1 MDWVFLYFLQED
13 LLCRHHMEA
22 DSLYAIQK
30 LDWEWKMK
38 ELGLCDYNATPE
50 VDEVNVPMVQVHEFD
65 LT

>member
-1 MDWVFLYFLQED
+1 
-13 LLCRHHMEA
+13 MEA

-38 ELGLCDYNATPE
+38 ELGLCDNNTTPE
-50 VDEVNVPMVQVHEFD
+50 VDEVSVPMVQVHEFD